1 MCTVSYYA
9 SHEKVVITSNRDE
22 SIYRPLAMHPK
33 WFIHNN
39 IRLCYPI
46 DPLKGGSWFVVN
58 SFGSTFVLL
67 NGGQAKHASK
77 PPYRLSRG
85 LILIDIAS
93 SKNWQDFWIH
103 VDLLDIEPF
112 TLIVYDNNT
121 LHKCLWDGSSK
132 YVSELDIFSPYIW
145 SSVTLYELEVIE
157 MRKDWFNTFLEK
169 NLYNVNENQLL
180 DFHTMTKREDVRNG
194 LIIHRNNEILTKN
207 ITQVI
212 LEKKK
217 FTIIHKDL
225 ITNKESSRAELIL

>member
-46 DPLKGGSWFVVN
+46 DPLKGGSWFIVN
-58 SFGSTFVLL
+58 GFGSTFVLL

-93 SKNWQDFWIH
+93 SKNWQDFWVH

-121 LHKCLWDGSSK
+121 LHKCLWDGNSK
-132 YVSELDIFSPYIW
+132 YASKLDAFRPHIW
-145 SSVTLYELEVIE
+145 SSVTLYDLEIIE
-157 MRKDWFNTFLEK
+157 MRKNWFSTFLER
-169 NLYNVNENQLL
+169 NSNQVNEDQLL
-180 DFHTMTKREDVRNG
+180 DFHSMTKREDLRNG
-194 LIIHRNNEILTKN
+194 LVIYRNGEMLTKN

-212 LEKKK
+212 LWKEK
-217 FTIIHKDL
+217 FTMIHHDL
-225 ITNKESSRAELIL
+225 ITKQKSLITEFIL